1 MRLGAALITVVV
13 LLVAGVPRLMEP
25 STWVLLAAM
34 RELGPLSGWRC
45 ARSATYVYDP
55 RRERA
60 DSTLLA
66 QPPEEVITRA
76 FPGAEVE
83 KVEAN
88 LRGGDTVVWTRVA
101 LAADGLDLDEAR
113 VYVLSP
119 GRLQAIAPD
128 KPIICNSHLADW
140 HIVAEHALS

>member
-1 MRLGAALITVVV
+1 M
-13 LLVAGVPRLMEP
+13 LLEAV
-25 STWVLLAAM
+25 

-66 QPPEEVITRA
+66 QPPEEVVTQA
-76 FPGAEVE
+76 FPGVEIE

-101 LAADGLDLDEAR
+101 VADDGLELDEAR

-119 GRLQAIAPD
+119 GRLQTIGPD
-128 KPIICNSHLADW
+128 RAMICNSHLADW
-140 HIVAEHALS
+140 KIVAEHALS